1 MKIAHA
7 MVSKV
12 LRNYKSRVLVAAM
25 FMFAILYF
33 GIMNDSGV
41 FDPVID
47 RIVRIAGNDPRRIL
61 VGTVILAACAHLDGS
76 GATTF
81 LIAVPALLPLY
92 ERLNIDRRLLA
103 CSVAMAA
110 GVNNLLPWGGPTIR
124 AATALNIPVMEL
136 YRPLIPVQLGG
147 FVFVILVAYYL
158 GRRERERIGFT
169 SGNGQGSDVVGTM
182 MPRKTMS
189 LRLRILFAANVILT
203 IAVIA
208 AMITELLQPAV
219 AFMIGV
225 VVALM
230 INYPHVEDQRRR
242 IDAHAKAALL
252 MTSILFAAGAF
263 IGILS
268 GSGMLK
274 AMAESGAGMVTP
286 AVASHIPVVLGILS
300 MPLSLLFDP
309 DSFYLGVLPVIAGVA
324 SEFGVPAAS
333 VAQGA
338 LLGQMSTGFPVSPL
352 TPSTFLLVGLAGVEL
367 GEHQRFTIPYLFAT
381 SLVMT
386 CACLICGVFPL

>member
-61 VGTVILAACAHLDGS
+61 VSTVILAACAHLDGS

>member
-33 GIMNDSGV
+33 GIMNDSGM

-61 VGTVILAACAHLDGS
+61 VSTVILAACAHLDGS